1 MKINGKTIDEFI
13 EMITQERTVS
23 FWGDQYT
30 FTPVVCPKI
39 IGDGQQI
46 IYFGT
51 IDQRPFWWYVRID
64 SKTNVE
70 SEDFNHEDI
79 VDLLEDYY
87 GVCDPE
93 LSEAEFEE
101 IKQKGRDF
109 CEEMYP
115 ADYYLYDRI
124 MEAESYNKWYD
135 EYTQYPRVEYSGGH
149 WGLAT
154 NFGTGEILDQ
164 YRYLK

>member
-101 IKQKGRDF
+101 IKQKRKRF
-109 CEEMYP
+109 
-115 ADYYLYDRI
+115 LRRNV
-124 MEAESYNKWYD
+124 S
-135 EYTQYPRVEYSGGH
+135 R
-149 WGLAT
+149 
-154 NFGTGEILDQ
+154 
-164 YRYLK
+164 